1 MICAWYEPIWDI
13 KNQKSGLQSAYQIK
27 IGNMEKHVM
36 YLDGVQAI
44 QLRDP
49 IDWIAEFIRRL

>member
-1 MICAWYEPIWDI
+1 MIYVWYEPTWDI
-13 KNQKSGLQSAYQIK
+13 KNQKSGPQFAYQIK

-36 YLDGVQAI
+36 YLDGVQAM

-49 IDWIAEFIRRL
+49 INWIA

>member
-49 IDWIAEFIRRL
+49 